1 MKKNILIIMT
11 LLVLPFFSQAK
22 EMTINLD
29 AVKITFLADMQKT
42 AGSVSG
48 LKAHINFNMDDL
60 SKSNISGTVDV
71 KTLNTGTPK
80 RDEHLKSADYFDA
93 EKYPTM
99 SFGSISFA
107 KENGK
112 FVMKGKMK
120 IKDVEREET
129 IIFSFENNIF
139 KGQCTIQ
146 ASNYKLGNFADKGPE
161 KTNVVITFV
170 IPVS

>member
-1 MKKNILIIMT
+1 MKKNFLLLLALFILPLISRT
-11 LLVLPFFSQAK
+11 QH
-22 EMTINLD
+22 MTINL
-29 AVKITFLADMQKT
+29 AGVKITFLADMQKT
-42 AGSVSG
+42 TGSVSG
-48 LKAHINFNMDDL
+48 LKAHIHFNVDDL
-60 SKSNISGTVDV
+60 SKSTISGTVDV
-71 KTLNTGTPK
+71 NTLDTGTPK

-93 EKYPTM
+93 AKYPTM
-99 SFGSISFA
+99 SFSSISFT

-120 IKDVEREET
+120 IKDVERDET
-129 IIFSFENNIF
+129 IIFTFENNIF